1 VTLVV
6 RSIVRAADTERVS
19 VPDLVPV
26 RGERVAAL
34 ASLRASAPRPTEHEL
49 REHDAITRAV
59 HESAASLPSRFGDV
73 FSDESALASALRA
86 REETL
91 AAELARI
98 GDRVE
103 ISITL
108 RWRVPFSDVTTDER
122 ASGRAYL
129 LARAARERE
138 RRRAE
143 ELIARFV
150 EYLACERAFIRQR
163 ICPRDGVAAIVAVLS
178 TRDEVSTMR
187 QHIGSFAERATEIVV
202 DVHGPLPPSS
212 FVE

>member
-6 RSIVRAADTERVS
+6 RSIVRAVDAERVS
-19 VPDLVPV
+19 LPDLIPV
-26 RGERVAAL
+26 HGERIAAL
-34 ASLRASAPRPTEHEL
+34 ASLRTDAPRATEQEL
-49 REHDAITRAV
+49 REHHAITRAV
-59 HESAASLPSRFGDV
+59 HESAPSLPSRFGDV
-73 FSDESALASALRA
+73 FSDEGALASALRA

-103 ISITL
+103 ISVTL
-108 RWRVPFSDVTTDER
+108 RWRVPFANGTTDER

-129 LARAARERE
+129 AARAARERE
-138 RRRAE
+138 RRLAE
-143 ELIARFV
+143 QLVARLV
-150 EYLACERAFIRQR
+150 EHLACERAFIRQR
-163 ICPRDGVAAIVAVLS
+163 ICPREGVAAIVALLS

-187 QHIGSFAERATEIVV
+187 QHIGSFAERSTEIVM